1 MSKSTNT
8 EHPMTTTQ
16 AARQKGVTR
25 QCIAQAI
32 WRGDL
37 KARKTHT
44 QRGPVWMI
52 DPASLAA
59 WTPGHPRKPSGR
71 AGIRTQGG
79 A

>member
-1 MSKSTNT
+1 
-8 EHPMTTTQ
+8 MTTTQ

-25 QCIAQAI
+25 DTIVKAI
-32 WRGDL
+32 RRGAI

-44 QRGPVWMI
+44 QRGPVWTI

-59 WTPGHPRKPSGR
+59 WTPGHPRKPRKPSGR

>member
-1 MSKSTNT
+1 
-8 EHPMTTTQ
+8 MTTTQ

-44 QRGPVWMI
+44 PRGPVWMI
-52 DPASLAA
+52 DPDDLAH
-59 WTPGHPRKPSGR
+59 WTPGPAPKKGR
-71 AGIRTQGG
+71 RPPQFERP
-79 A
+79 

>member
-1 MSKSTNT
+1 
-8 EHPMTTTQ
+8 MTTTE
-16 AARQKGVTR
+16 AAKQKGVTR

-32 WRGDL
+32 WRGAL
-37 KARKTHT
+37 KARKTRT
-44 QRGPVWMI
+44 PRGPVWMI

-59 WTPGHPRKPSGR
+59 WTPGHPRKPRKPSGR